1 MSPSRNAERPTRL
14 LSKEERL
21 SWLRL
26 ARSENIGP
34 ITFRQLLA
42 RFGSAEAALDAVP
55 DLARRG
61 GRTRPIRLCSLAAAR
76 QEVEQ
81 LETIGAR
88 LLALCEPDYP
98 AVLTAIDDPP
108 PLLSLLGHAHLLN
121 QPAVAIVGA
130 RNASANGLRLARQLA
145 GELGE
150 AGFVVASGM
159 ARGIDAAAHQGALD
173 SGTVAV
179 LAGGVDIVYP
189 EENRALYGEILARG
203 ALISEMPPGTVP
215 QTRHFPRRNRLI
227 SGLSQGAL
235 VVEATLRSGSLI
247 TARLA
252 LEQGREVFAVPGSP
266 LDPRAHGCN
275 RLLRDGAVL
284 VERGEDVVDALR
296 GMLRQPLE
304 EPAADG
310 FPAAGVAGLGAPAD
324 ETALSDARRS
334 VESLLGAHP
343 VTVDQLVRA
352 SGLNPTAVLEA
363 LLELELAGSIER
375 HPGQK
380 VARAGNTA
388 DLSSP

>member
-1 MSPSRNAERPTRL
+1 MAVSPNAEQPTRA
-14 LSKEERL
+14 LSREERL

-61 GRTRPIRLCSLAAAR
+61 GRARPIRLCPPATAR
-76 QEVEQ
+76 QEMEQ
-81 LETIGAR
+81 VETIGAQ
-88 LLALCEPDYP
+88 LLAYCEPDYP
-98 AVLTAIDDPP
+98 AALAAIDDAP
-108 PLLSLLGHAHLLN
+108 PLLSLLGHADLLKR
-121 QPAVAIVGA
+121 PTVAVVGA
-130 RNASANGLRLARQLA
+130 RNASANGRRLARKLA
-145 GELGE
+145 AELGE
-150 AGFVVASGM
+150 AKFVVASGM
-159 ARGIDAAAHQGALD
+159 ARGIDAAAHEGALD

-179 LAGGVDIVYP
+179 LAGGVDVVYP
-189 EENRALYGEILARG
+189 EENRALYGEIEARG
-203 ALISEMPPGTVP
+203 ALVSEIPPGTVP

-227 SGLSQGAL
+227 SGLSLGAL

-275 RLLRDGAVL
+275 RLLRQGAVL
-284 VERGEDVVDALR
+284 VERGEDVAEALQ

-304 EPAADG
+304 EPAADR
-310 FPAAGVAGLGAPAD
+310 FPGAGAAGLHPPTDDTVMA
-324 ETALSDARRS
+324 EARRS
-334 VESLLGAHP
+334 VEALLGAHS
-343 VTVDQLVRA
+343 VTVDQVVRA

-363 LLELELAGSIER
+363 LLELELAGRIER

-380 VARAGNTA
+380 VALAGDRPDFA
-388 DLSSP
+388 AL